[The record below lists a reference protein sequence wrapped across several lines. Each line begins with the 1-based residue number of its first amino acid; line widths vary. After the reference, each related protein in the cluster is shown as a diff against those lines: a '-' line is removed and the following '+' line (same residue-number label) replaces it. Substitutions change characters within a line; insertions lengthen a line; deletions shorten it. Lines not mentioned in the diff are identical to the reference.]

1 MTRHEEIQH
10 YVWIFDHGR
19 ARGPPGRHR
28 RPGPRQPFMP
38 EPLDPLDKS
47 ADDGW
52 LTPPE
57 IKAVF
62 DKRQAG
68 AAKAA
73 P

>member
-1 MTRHEEIQH
+1 MKKYSITFGFSIT
-10 YVWIFDHGR
+10 VGR
-19 ARGPPGRHR
+19 ED
-28 RPGPRQPFMP
+28 RPDATDVPAPHQPFMP
-38 EPLDPLDKS
+38 EPLDPSDKS

>member
-1 MTRHEEIQH
+1 MKKYSITFGFSITVGRECRPDAADVPAPRH
-10 YVWIFDHGR
+10 
-19 ARGPPGRHR
+19 
-28 RPGPRQPFMP
+28 PFMP

>member
-1 MTRHEEIQH
+1 MKKYSITFGFSIT
-10 YVWIFDHGR
+10 VGR
-19 ARGPPGRHR
+19 EGR
-28 RPGPRQPFMP
+28 PDAADVPAPLQPFMP

>member
-1 MTRHEEIQH
+1 MKKYSITFGFSIT
-10 YVWIFDHGR
+10 VGR
-19 ARGPPGRHR
+19 ED
-28 RPGPRQPFMP
+28 RPDTADVPTPRQPFMP

-47 ADDGW
+47 TDDGW